1 MIEKK
6 DEKYEEM
13 RDNKQ
18 GGQNSKR
25 EESKG
30 KIVKKDEK

>member
-6 DEKYEEM
+6 DEEYEEM

-18 GGQNSKR
+18 GGQNSK
-25 EESKG
+25 ESKG